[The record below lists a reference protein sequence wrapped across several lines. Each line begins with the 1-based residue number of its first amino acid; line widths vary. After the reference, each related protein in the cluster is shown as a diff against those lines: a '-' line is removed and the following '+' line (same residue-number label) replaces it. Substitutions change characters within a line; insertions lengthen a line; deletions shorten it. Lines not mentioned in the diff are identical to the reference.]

1 MHNPRGLP
9 RESPS

>member
-9 RESPS
+9 SKSLG

>member
-9 RESPS
+9 